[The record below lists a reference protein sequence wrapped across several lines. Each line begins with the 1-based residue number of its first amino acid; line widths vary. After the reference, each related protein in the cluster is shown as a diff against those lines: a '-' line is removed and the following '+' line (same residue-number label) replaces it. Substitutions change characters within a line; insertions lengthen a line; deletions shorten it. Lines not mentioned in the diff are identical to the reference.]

1 MSQKVVII
9 ADPGIDTAFAIALA
23 LRDPNIDVLGLIA
36 CAGNV
41 DAEHATQNVHTLIN
55 QIDCPRWPRIGAAL
69 PVEYEIDGTKLHGPG
84 GLGGVSFPA
93 ISLHQPTPGDK
104 LLVELAHTYPKE
116 LTVIVLGP
124 ATVLARAFD
133 RDPEL
138 PKLLESITMMGG
150 TWHRAWQ
157 RHGNGGISLLLRS
170 RRSAGCCTAAR
181 RFDSFPSMSRAN
193 WFFRQRTCSNCR
205 PPIRSRVDSSGKL
218 FPSEFAPAQT
228 STELRAFT

>member
-1 MSQKVVII
+1 MSMRNMQRRTSTRSSIRSI
-9 ADPGIDTAFAIALA
+9 A
-23 LRDPNIDVLGLIA
+23 
-36 CAGNV
+36 
-41 DAEHATQNVHTLIN
+41 
-55 QIDCPRWPRIGAAL
+55 RWPRIGAAL

-124 ATVLARAFD
+124 ATVLVRAFD

-150 TWHRAWQ
+150 TWHEP
-157 RHGNGGISLLLRS
+157 GN
-170 RRSAGCCTAAR
+170 ATATAEFHFFCDPAAAR
-181 RFDSFPSMSRAN
+181 RVLHCGTPIRLIPLDVTRN

-218 FPSEFAPAQT
+218 FPSGSRQLKP
-228 STELRAFT
+228 LRN